1 MLLAGTAL
9 SWFFLD
15 VAYYGL
21 SLNNATI
28 LQAIGYSTTGA
39 KNTYEILYNTAVG
52 NLIIVLAG
60 AVPGYWFT
68 VATVDTV
75 GRKPIQLAGFAILTV
90 LFIIMGVS
98 RRFFPVC
105 DLELLLI
112 SGTVR
117 LRKARRE
124 GLIGSLCAGPILL
137 QLRPQFHDIHRPRRM
152 LPHPLSVHL
161 ARYLRRFW
169 KNRFHHRPGSH
180 RAAPDPRC
188 YCGQRLAM
196 AQPRAGNFLALH
208 ALRLLLDSAHQ
219 GDQAE
224 DTRGAL
230 RRRRLRGV
238 GRQLIC

>member
-28 LQAIGYSTTGA
+28 LQAIGYSTKGA

-52 NLIIVLAG
+52 NLIIVMAG

-98 RRFFPVC
+98 FFVT
-105 DLELLLI
+105 LY
-112 SGTVR
+112 
-117 LRKARRE
+117 
-124 GLIGSLCAGPILL
+124 LCEILL
-137 QLRPQFHDIHRPRRM
+137 
-152 LPHPLSVHL
+152 
-161 ARYLRRFW
+161 
-169 KNRFHHRPGSH
+169 
-180 RAAPDPRC
+180 
-188 YCGQRLAM
+188 
-196 AQPRAGNFLALH
+196 
-208 ALRLLLDSAHQ
+208 
-219 GDQAE
+219 
-224 DTRGAL
+224 
-230 RRRRLRGV
+230 
-238 GRQLIC
+238 